1 MKIDQ
6 LELVNFKGFKKNTF
20 HFNENNILLSAENGN
35 GKSSILEAINLCLS
49 KLASN
54 YVPTKPI
61 VFSDDMIR
69 NKTSQSS
76 IEMRLLYKNKPV
88 SFSLKKRRSSKSR
101 GVSSA
106 VFDKQEVGEL
116 INDFRAVIDNES
128 GNIPI
133 IVYYPT
139 QRNVIDVPS
148 RIRTKHEFDQVSS
161 YEDAFKS
168 GVNFRT
174 FFEWYRDEEDMENE
188 GKLSVSLNHED
199 KKLAAVRKAIYSFLP
214 GFSNLRIVRSRQKMS
229 IEKNGEAL
237 AINQLSDG
245 EKCLLALIGDLARR
259 LALAN
264 PSLNDPLFGEGIVL
278 IDEIDLHLHPSLQR
292 KVMESLPTIFPNI
305 QFILTT
311 HSPQVM
317 GSANDFKVFL
327 LENQESLVSEKITNA
342 NLYGKDS
349 NLILE
354 SYMGTSSSDKEVQQ
368 MLDKLFVYLSTND
381 INKSKEMYNALLK
394 ILDSIDPDLKK
405 AEYLIN
411 RLERVNANEKNS

>member
-174 FFEWYRDEEDMENE
+174 FFEWYRDE
-188 GKLSVSLNHED
+188 
-199 KKLAAVRKAIYSFLP
+199 
-214 GFSNLRIVRSRQKMS
+214 
-229 IEKNGEAL
+229 
-237 AINQLSDG
+237 
-245 EKCLLALIGDLARR
+245 
-259 LALAN
+259 
-264 PSLNDPLFGEGIVL
+264 
-278 IDEIDLHLHPSLQR
+278 
-292 KVMESLPTIFPNI
+292 
-305 QFILTT
+305 
-311 HSPQVM
+311 
-317 GSANDFKVFL
+317 
-327 LENQESLVSEKITNA
+327 
-342 NLYGKDS
+342 
-349 NLILE
+349 
-354 SYMGTSSSDKEVQQ
+354 
-368 MLDKLFVYLSTND
+368 
-381 INKSKEMYNALLK
+381 
-394 ILDSIDPDLKK
+394 
-405 AEYLIN
+405 
-411 RLERVNANEKNS
+411 